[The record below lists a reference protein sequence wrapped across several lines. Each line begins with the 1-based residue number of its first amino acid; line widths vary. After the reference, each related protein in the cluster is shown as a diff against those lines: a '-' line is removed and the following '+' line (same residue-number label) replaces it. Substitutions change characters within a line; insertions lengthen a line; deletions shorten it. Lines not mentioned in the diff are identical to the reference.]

1 MIEKILFYWFIILL
15 LSVIICI
22 IDEITY
28 HLFHIGII
36 TLDRKRS
43 KSKITNVITNPKIKR
58 GLNNAR
64 I

>member
-43 KSKITNVITNPKIKR
+43 KSK
-58 GLNNAR
+58 
-64 I
+64 